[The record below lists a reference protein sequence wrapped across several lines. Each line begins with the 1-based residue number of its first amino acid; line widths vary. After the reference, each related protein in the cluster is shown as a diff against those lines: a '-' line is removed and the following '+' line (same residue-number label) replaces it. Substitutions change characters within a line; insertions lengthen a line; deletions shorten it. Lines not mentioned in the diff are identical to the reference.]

1 MVFGE
6 FITHFRKA
14 VDGCMPTQ
22 SEKHTRL
29 IPAVP
34 IKLQLLKNTCLSSN
48 LMKYF
53 YKEKS
58 RLSEMLW
65 SGSSTSMNYNFI
77 IFTQW
82 QEK

>member
-34 IKLQLLKNTCLSSN
+34 NQTTT
-48 LMKYF
+48 F
-53 YKEKS
+53 DA
-58 RLSEMLW
+58 
-65 SGSSTSMNYNFI
+65 
-77 IFTQW
+77 
-82 QEK
+82 